1 LHYNTINRPL
11 YQALHKLMNA
21 TEFDSFRLVGGTA
34 LSLHIGHRKS
44 VDIDLFSDAEYGTLD
59 FTAMTSFLVNHF
71 SYVDYV
77 AIDPA
82 MGRFY
87 FIGESKQNSVKLDL
101 YYTDPFISHYV
112 TIDSIRMATIEEIT
126 AMKIDVVQRGGRK
139 KDFWDVHALFDF
151 FSIKQMLK
159 LHKQRYPYHHNK
171 KLILQN
177 FTDFARADYDFDPV
191 CLYNKYWELI
201 KEDIEERIKK
211 AIRVQPNGT

>member
-1 LHYNTINRPL
+1 MLHYHTINKPL
-11 YQALHKLMNA
+11 NYALQKLMNA
-21 TEFDSFRLVGGTA
+21 KEFDNFRLVGGTA

-44 VDIDLFSDAEYGTLD
+44 VDIDLFSDAEYGSLD
-59 FTAMTSFLVNHF
+59 FAAMTSFLVNHF

-82 MGRFY
+82 LGRSY
-87 FIGESKQNSVKLDL
+87 FIGDSKQNSVKLDL
-101 YYTDPFISHYV
+101 YYTDPFILPYL
-112 TIDSIRMATIEEIT
+112 TINSIRMATIEDIT

-159 LHKQRYPYHHNK
+159 LHKQRYPYHHNE

-177 FTDFARADYDFDPV
+177 FTDFTHADDDFDPI
-191 CLYNKYWELI
+191 CLHAKYWELI
-201 KEDIEERIKK
+201 KEDIEEAIK
-211 AIRVQPNGT
+211 IILV

>member
-1 LHYNTINRPL
+1 MLHYHTINKPL
-11 YQALHKLMNA
+11 NYALQKLMNA
-21 TEFDSFRLVGGTA
+21 KEFDNFRLVGGTA

-44 VDIDLFSDAEYGTLD
+44 VDIDLFSDAEYGSLD
-59 FTAMTSFLVNHF
+59 FAAMTSFLVNHF

-82 MGRFY
+82 LGRSY
-87 FIGESKQNSVKLDL
+87 FIGDSKQNSVKLDL
-101 YYTDPFISHYV
+101 YYTDPFIRPYL
-112 TIDSIRMATIEEIT
+112 TINSIRMATIEDIT

-171 KLILQN
+171 NLILQN
-177 FTDFARADYDFDPV
+177 FTDFTHADDDFDPI
-191 CLYNKYWELI
+191 CLHAKYWELI
-201 KEDIEERIKK
+201 KEDIEEAIK
-211 AIRVQPNGT
+211 IILV